1 MNNEI
6 REKAKELYLNRIEIA
21 IEQGITDEGKQA
33 TKEAMEVFSK
43 LNELERI
50 EVEREK
56 LAYEEADR
64 SSKLEVDH
72 GKLNLD
78 YEKLDLDKD
87 RLKIEESKNQHNFL
101 YEVVIPVS
109 IEAGKFI
116 ALTLLAVGLTKY
128 EKTDIVAGQP
138 RKIFDFLT
146 RIK

>member
-1 MNNEI
+1 MDNEI
-6 REKAKELYLNRIEIA
+6 REKAKELYLNRMNIA
-21 IEQGITDEGKQA
+21 IEQGVTDEGKQA

-43 LNELERI
+43 LNELEKI
-50 EVEREK
+50 DVEREK
-56 LAYEEADR
+56 LVYEEADR

-87 RLKIEESKNQHNFL
+87 RLKVEESKNQHNIW
-101 YEVVIPVS
+101 YEVVIPVG

-128 EKTDIVAGQP
+128 EKTDIVSGQP